1 VAQDLSGLGIAFSD
15 YKDQVLLDRDEVLT
29 QQGQPY
35 SVFTPYKR
43 AWLQK
48 LDAFQLKPYPV
59 ALYARHL
66 APIPVEERLPA
77 LEQLGFERTNLQALP
92 MPAGMDGA
100 QQLLQDFL
108 PRMHAYQE
116 ARDFPGA
123 RVCPICPCTCALAR
137 CPSGRWQVW
146 PCSVPCKGM
155 RAHRPGCPSWPGVI
169 STS

>member
-77 LEQLGFERTNLQALP
+77 LEQLGLNAPTCRLAHAGGHGRRAAAVAGLP
-92 MPAGMDGA
+92 AA
-100 QQLLQDFL
+100 
-108 PRMHAYQE
+108 HAAYQE
-116 ARDFPGA
+116 ARDFPG
-123 RVCPICPCTCALAR
+123 RKGVSYLSVHLRFGTVSIRALAGLALQR
-137 CPSGRWQVW
+137 
-146 PCSVPCKGM
+146 PCKGM
-155 RAHRPGCPSWPGVI
+155 RAHRPGCPSWPGAI